1 MEWFKGSGPLFK
13 NNAKGSRDVQIRL
26 RVVCLRQRSGL
37 KKLGGQLTLKVLCS
51 GDPMLLKSAGYV
63 MI

>member
-1 MEWFKGSGPLFK
+1 LH
-13 NNAKGSRDVQIRL
+13 QIRQKKGVDL
-26 RVVCLRQRSGL
+26 TGKKL

-51 GDPMLLKSAGYV
+51 GKPIVVEIGWLCV